1 MNSFKWLDNYCPIS
15 NKIHNNQIENS
26 LNSYFPNKMH
36 YSSFTCKNFFCIM
49 SVLSVYYTG
58 SRSRHKNVI
67 CIKITFHFFAIQST
81 LHYQRLYFFLETLSL
96 MLRLQE
102 GPAIK
107 LNHSGGHKKK
117 SPNSARIKNSILVLL
132 LLIEKVTLG
141 PHRGKRYVV
150 RVGKNP

>member
-1 MNSFKWLDNYCPIS
+1 
-15 NKIHNNQIENS
+15 
-26 LNSYFPNKMH
+26 
-36 YSSFTCKNFFCIM
+36 M

-141 PHRGKRYVV
+141 PGSTPFCRGVKNLKYLYFATFQRY
-150 RVGKNP
+150 NF